1 MNRLSTLSVGVALG
15 TTLALMSML
24 CALAFALWQDATL
37 DFFGVLISAVW
48 RVLYEAQ
55 RLATVG
61 PYAYVRHPHYVG
73 FVLVMAGFL
82 IQWPTLLTLAMFPI
96 LVGMYVRLSFT
107 EEREARNEFGET
119 YDRYAARV
127 PAFIPHL
134 SRLPGTA
141 DGPRTR

>member
-1 MNRLSTLSVGVALG
+1 
-15 TTLALMSML
+15 
-24 CALAFALWQDATL
+24 
-37 DFFGVLISAVW
+37 
-48 RVLYEAQ
+48 
-55 RLATVG
+55 
-61 PYAYVRHPHYVG
+61 
-73 FVLVMAGFL
+73 MAGFL
-82 IQWPTLLTLAMFPI
+82 IQWPTLLSLAMFPI

-141 DGPRTR
+141 DGPRPR